1 MFLVSEGHT
10 YLGMR
15 VPPHPCD
22 FSLSFCSE
30 MQNGGG
36 GRSRTCNHEATTL
49 ASTGIFSQ
57 PKADS
62 IHWVLHSASCHDKTQ
77 FRNRILSTQGRIS
90 DMCSCKLFLKESSQL
105 SELSLFFFWLLLFI
119 QIFFPGSQRCP
130 CVHIPSGPIFG
141 CFCKDPYLKSLTS
154 KFSFYLCAV
163 FD

>member
-105 SELSLFFFWLLLFI
+105 SELSLLFFFGCCCSSRY
-119 QIFFPGSQRCP
+119 FFPGPRDAHVFIFP
-130 CVHIPSGPIFG
+130 VVPFLVAFAKIPTLSP
-141 CFCKDPYLKSLTS
+141 
-154 KFSFYLCAV
+154 
-163 FD
+163 